1 MKRSSLSIRLGLA
14 LSASSLALATAAAP
28 AAVEF
33 APPFKVEA
41 GGKPIDVEIGHAAPL
56 VTDFDGDGKFDLLVG
71 QFSDGKLRIYRNTG
85 GNNAPKFGAFAWYQ
99 AGGATGKV
107 PAG

>member
-1 MKRSSLSIRLGLA
+1 MQRSSFFTHLGFPLGV
-14 LSASSLALATAAAP
+14 SSLALTTAAVLAG
-28 AAVEF
+28 VDF

-71 QFSDGKLRIYRNTG
+71 QFGDGKLRIYRNTG
-85 GNNAPKFGAFAWYQ
+85 GNHAPKFGAFAWYQ
-99 AGGATGKV
+99 AGGANGKV